1 MNEVET
7 RGGET
12 DRPDERSQKRIT
24 WFFALVALLL
34 LALWAWTELRLRA
47 EREVTRSVQAEKSV
61 LEGEAQRSG
70 IRERLRD
77 RRTGISLATLSK
89 IAMSPADESSD
100 AKGRVYVDGGSGRVF
115 GFFEGLD
122 VSRTGMSYQL
132 WFQPVNDPP
141 ESVGTVVFDDE
152 GDGIVTSTGLAPDY
166 VTGQFVLT
174 LEQEG
179 GALVPTGPDVLRG
192 TLDAPSET
200 DPEQGPETSE
210 D

>member
-115 GFFEGLD
+115 GF
-122 VSRTGMSYQL
+122 MS
-132 WFQPVNDPP
+132 
-141 ESVGTVVFDDE
+141 
-152 GDGIVTSTGLAPDY
+152 
-166 VTGQFVLT
+166 
-174 LEQEG
+174 
-179 GALVPTGPDVLRG
+179 
-192 TLDAPSET
+192 
-200 DPEQGPETSE
+200 
-210 D
+210 